1 MTKPTQP
8 ATIVFKVW
16 QEFLRFHGYIE
27 TQGKRIHTGE
37 KPFKCTKCDKS
48 FSDYTDLKKHKR
60 IHIGEKPFKC
70 TKCDQLSSSA
80 LEDQCEDPHRRAAV
94 PVFKVWQEF
103 LRFHGLDI

>member
-1 MTKPTQP
+1 MEKLVPTEKHQCS
-8 ATIVFKVW
+8 
-16 QEFLRFHGYIE
+16 QCDSERFSDSIDLKKH
-27 TQGKRIHTGE
+27 KRIHTGE

-60 IHIGEKPFKC
+60 IHIREKTFKC

-80 LEDQCEDPHRRAAV
+80 LEDQCEDPYRRAAV

-103 LRFHGLDI
+103 LRFH